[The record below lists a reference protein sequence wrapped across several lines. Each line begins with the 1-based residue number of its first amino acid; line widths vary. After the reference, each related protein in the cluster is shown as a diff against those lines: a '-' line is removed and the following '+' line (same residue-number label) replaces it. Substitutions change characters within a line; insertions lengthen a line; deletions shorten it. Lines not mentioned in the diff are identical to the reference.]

1 MVTEAICPGATT
13 TYLPLDGCDYC
24 SLSEYPLCGFAPD
37 TLGDEVEVLDQVL
50 DTRCNDEEEDES
62 GGRVEVY

>member
-13 TYLPLDGCDYC
+13 YLPLDGCDCC
-24 SLSEYPLCGFAPD
+24 SLSGDPLCGFAPD

-50 DTRCNDEEEDES
+50 DTRCNDDEEEDWS